1 MQTDENTTM
10 PLARIARAYYQMA
23 TKTTRYLFSDS
34 RQRIF
39 AYIIIFLCFLTPSS
53 TSFVLY
59 SGSEF
64 EENSVATAKIEYK
77 DVNMLKEMR
86 LEDRKVIFEFCNL
99 VVKFPQ
105 LLIKKMT
112 HEQVRKS
119 KPICEQLLLGIAK
132 VREQEARAHRAH
144 IDRELQ

>member
-59 SGSEF
+59 SG
-64 EENSVATAKIEYK
+64 TTQKIEYK

-119 KPICEQLLLGIAK
+119 KPICEQLLFGIAK

-144 IDRELQ
+144 IGRELQ